1 MRTREQVERDIDWAE
16 RWQVNYRQHPMLQT
30 RITELRA
37 ELDSIKQ
44 KESGNA

>member
-1 MRTREQVERDIDWAE
+1 MRSREQVQRDIDWAE

-37 ELDSIKQ
+37 ELARIE
-44 KESGNA
+44 KEENEG